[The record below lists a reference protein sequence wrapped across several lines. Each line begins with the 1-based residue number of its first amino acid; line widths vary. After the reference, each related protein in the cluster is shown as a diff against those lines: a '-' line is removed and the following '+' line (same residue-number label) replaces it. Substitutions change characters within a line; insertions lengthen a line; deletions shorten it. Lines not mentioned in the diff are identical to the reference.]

1 MWHCKNVNHK
11 MRKQT
16 WKPNRNEN
24 NDGQKNK
31 KAQNCNGCRIV
42 CHNDRD
48 KVKRFFFSKKNNPYE
63 SLPITLPELPW
74 REKVLSHINTVV
86 PKELQE

>member
-1 MWHCKNVNHK
+1 MNPENKHSESV
-11 MRKQT
+11 
-16 WKPNRNEN
+16 RNEN

-31 KAQNCNGCRIV
+31 KAQKCNGCRIV

-48 KVKRFFFSKKNNPYE
+48 KVKRFFFSKRNNPYE

-74 REKVLSHINTVV
+74 REKVLSHINRHCT
-86 PKELQE
+86 KRASRMIMNY